1 MGVNLQIVEDLPAQT
16 VPKVRVD
23 QDSFAVLRT
32 IRSCRTIQHLDG
44 NAGGAVKAVAA
55 LQLARSHGKG
65 AV

>member
-32 IRSCRTIQHLDG
+32 IRSCRTIHHSDG
-44 NAGGAVKAVAA
+44 NAGGAVEAVAA
-55 LQLARSHGKG
+55 LARSHGKG